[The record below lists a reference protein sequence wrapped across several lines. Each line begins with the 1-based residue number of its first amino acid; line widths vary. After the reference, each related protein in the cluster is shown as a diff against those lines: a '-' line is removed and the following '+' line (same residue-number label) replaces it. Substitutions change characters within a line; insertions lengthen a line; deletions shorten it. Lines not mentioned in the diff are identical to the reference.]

1 MVAEDGEEESDKPP
15 SKVTLSNSDL
25 TKEQEAQLAELLSEF
40 DDVVS
45 ADMGKASAVAHQ
57 IGTGPHAPIRPVP
70 YRLAPA
76 WRDQLREE
84 IHSLLDAGIIK
95 PSLSPW
101 SSPVRQPDGS
111 VRLCIDYRKINQV
124 TVPDPYV
131 IPLIEDLLEQLGEAR
146 YLSKLDLN
154 KGFH

>member
-1 MVAEDGEEESDKPP
+1 MVAHVNMLKTWHTPDAKALRVVVVEDGEEESDKPL
-15 SKVTLSNSDL
+15 SKLTFVL

-45 ADMGKASAVAHQ
+45 ADMGKASAVTHQ
-57 IGTGPHAPIRPVP
+57 IDTGQHAPIWSVP

-84 IHSLLDAGIIK
+84 IHSLLDASIIK

-101 SSPVRQPDGS
+101 SSSMVPVRKPDGS
-111 VRLCIDYRKINQV
+111 VLLCIDYRKINQV
-124 TVPDPYV
+124 TVPDPYA
-131 IPLIEDLLEQLGEAR
+131 IP
-146 YLSKLDLN
+146 
-154 KGFH
+154 